1 MPLGLHTQGLYLRK
15 VTLRGK
21 DQSIQGRYRVMVAKT
36 CEQCGESSYMLFP
49 CKYCGK
55 SFCASHRLP
64 EKHGCAGGASPPAS
78 TPAPGYGG
86 SYSPNYADQDL
97 EMANKLARTQPQPES
112 REYVWEPKI
121 TEFDGDPFDPKSG
134 VVLRGVLWPK
144 GKEIFHILIAFGLMF
159 FIGFLISRST
169 FSGIGL
175 PGFDEQEKQLFPF
188 YLASMSTAGFL
199 IHEFAHRQTG
209 RRYKLPA
216 KFRLLTFGILL
227 TAMGIILYF
236 TTGFPPFALPGAV
249 VVIGLE
255 KKDQAGKCK
264 AAGPISNLIIA
275 LILLPIAF
283 LTVFL
288 QMGFEYFLLFILG
301 AYMNTFLGLF
311 NMLPIGLLDGRE
323 ILKYKKG
330 LWILLFSVLLAL
342 FTFEMFGV
350 MQNPVYWYTLFYI

>member
-1 MPLGLHTQGLYLRK
+1 
-15 VTLRGK
+15 
-21 DQSIQGRYRVMVAKT
+21 MVAKT

-78 TPAPGYGG
+78 TPAPGYVG
-86 SYSPNYADQDL
+86 SYSPDYVDQDL
-97 EMANKLARTQPQPES
+97 EVAKSLARTQSQPEP

-159 FIGFLISRST
+159 FIGILISRTT
-169 FSGIGL
+169 FSGVNI

-188 YLASMSTAGFL
+188 LLASMSTAGFL

-209 RRYKLPA
+209 RKFKLPA
-216 KFRLLTFGILL
+216 KFRLLTFGIAL
-227 TAMGIILYF
+227 TAAGIF
-236 TTGFPPFALPGAV
+236 MNFATQGVFPPFALPGAV

-255 KKDQAGKCK
+255 KRDQAGKCK
-264 AAGPISNLIIA
+264 AAGPISNLIIS
-275 LILLPIAF
+275 LLLLPIAF
-283 LTVFL
+283 LTAVM
-288 QMGFEYFLLFILG
+288 QMGFEYFILFVLG

-323 ILKYKKG
+323 IFKYKKW
-330 LWILLFSVLLAL
+330 LWALLFSTLLAL
-342 FTFEMFGV
+342 VIFELVGV
-350 MQNPVYWYTLFYI
+350 MQNPNLNDWYNLFY